1 MEKSKVGPVQRRAH
15 DERHALSQERA
26 RPATGSTSNE
36 KRFPIRH
43 CDDAL
48 VLPMDSAVA
57 QEKQRVSFK
66 VPLENSKFTQ
76 RHTLDVGDVPGHQLL
91 LFELHRTHPSNP
103 PVINGVKLV
112 EQIAYAISDNTN
124 GDGTNTGYYTFT
136 MEGGDRV
143 FTRYSLVSQRDQSGK
158 VTSTLVGPITGGTG
172 KFAGGA

>member
-1 MEKSKVGPVQRRAH
+1 MNQRTTLTLTTIALLCLAVAVPAH
-15 DERHALSQERA
+15 
-26 RPATGSTSNE
+26 N
-36 KRFPIRH
+36 
-43 CDDAL
+43 
-48 VLPMDSAVA
+48 AVA
-57 QEKQRVSFK
+57 QEKQHVSFR
-66 VPLENSKFTQ
+66 VPVENSKFTQ

-103 PVINGVKLV
+103 PMINGVKLV

-172 KFAGGA
+172 KFSGIRGVIRQVATTGSDAQWDIEYWMEK